1 MSRCPHPLIALR
13 CEGATIAP
21 ADHHRPRRG
30 SLPFTGVAPGGPAVS
45 PAFQSLADPWPIPGR
60 SLARRRRGGS
70 SLKARSRR
78 RPAIGYPQAARLRVR
93 LLVEPLRALG
103 REPLRD
109 EDDELS
115 AAASPAGALDAA
127 AQCFHQIDD
136 VGGRLHRLFVRNGLP
151 GRLPPHE
158 LPELGFE
165 FILELRGL
173 EVPRLAV
180 ELALLSRMWE
190 ARLSISLGILGV
202 PPSARDPSRHAPH
215 NRNAGWLRA

>member
-1 MSRCPHPLIALR
+1 M
-13 CEGATIAP
+13 
-21 ADHHRPRRG
+21 
-30 SLPFTGVAPGGPAVS
+30 
-45 PAFQSLADPWPIPGR
+45 
-60 SLARRRRGGS
+60 
-70 SLKARSRR
+70 
-78 RPAIGYPQAARLRVR
+78 R

-103 REPLRD
+103 GEPLRG

-115 AAASPAGALDAA
+115 AAARPPVSSTLRRSVS
-127 AQCFHQIDD
+127 IRLTTLE
-136 VGGRLHRLFVRNGLP
+136 GGLHRLCVRNGLP

-180 ELALLSRMWE
+180 EPALLSRMWE

-202 PPSARDPSRHAPH
+202 ATERTRPFSSRTS
-215 NRNAGWLRA
+215 